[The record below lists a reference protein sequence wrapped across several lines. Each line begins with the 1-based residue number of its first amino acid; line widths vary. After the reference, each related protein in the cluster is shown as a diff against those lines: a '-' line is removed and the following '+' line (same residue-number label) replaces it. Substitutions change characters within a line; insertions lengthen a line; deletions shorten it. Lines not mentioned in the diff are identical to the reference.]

1 MHRSREKF
9 VGQQLTLADNTTL
22 SLGFQLTAR
31 EDSQSLL
38 DLTLHMLDELHC
50 LDFDGRGEE
59 QLKDMLWNMGVMTDT
74 WQGEGHE
81 EFSGC
86 RGGQAERNSAVRG
99 RQHTTVLQCPLP
111 PGIVSSCLQSL
122 DRCGEREGLHEEFS
136 LVHYCFL
143 GPADHKGQ
151 IRTTIVKSN
160 TIESFLNL
168 SNPI

>member
-59 QLKDMLWNMGVMTDT
+59 QLKDML
-74 WQGEGHE
+74 
-81 EFSGC
+81 
-86 RGGQAERNSAVRG
+86 
-99 RQHTTVLQCPLP
+99 
-111 PGIVSSCLQSL
+111 
-122 DRCGEREGLHEEFS
+122 
-136 LVHYCFL
+136 
-143 GPADHKGQ
+143 
-151 IRTTIVKSN
+151 
-160 TIESFLNL
+160 
-168 SNPI
+168 